1 MDRRPIG
8 IFDSGLG
15 GITAVRA
22 LTKMMPQEEIVYFG
36 DTSRVPYGSR
46 SRETIQKYTM
56 QDIRFL
62 LSKDVKMVVAA
73 CGTVS
78 TNPPPEE
85 ELAALPVPYGNVIAP
100 AVEAACRAT
109 RSGRIGVI
117 ATDASIQSGAYCR
130 SIAKINPSIRAFGK
144 ACPLLVPLI
153 ENGYIDQ
160 ENLVTRTV
168 AMDYLRPLLAQ
179 QIDTL
184 ILGCTHYP
192 IIKDLIQD
200 LVGEDIV
207 LIDTGEECARHV
219 RDFLLAEG
227 LQTDRQERGKC
238 HFFVSDR
245 EQNFTDKAGIFL
257 GSDITPD
264 VEKIEIDNY

>member
-1 MDRRPIG
+1 MDKRPIG

-15 GITAVRA
+15 GLTTVRA
-22 LTKMMPQEEIVYFG
+22 LKRMMPQEDIIYFG

-46 SRETIQKYTM
+46 SRETIQKYAM

-62 LSKDVKMVVAA
+62 LSNEVKLVVAA

-78 TNPPPEE
+78 TNPPPRE
-85 ELAALPVPYGNVIAP
+85 ELELLPVPYHNVIQP

-109 RSGRIGVI
+109 RNGRLGVI

-130 SIAKINPSIRAFGK
+130 SIGKIDAGIKAFGK

-153 ENGYIDQ
+153 ENGYIEKD
-160 ENLVTRTV
+160 NLVTRTV
-168 AMDYLRPLLAQ
+168 VMDYLRPLLTE

-192 IIKDLIQD
+192 IIKELIQD
-200 LVGEDIV
+200 LVGEDIL
-207 LIDTGEECARHV
+207 LIDAGEECARYV
-219 RDFLLAEG
+219 QQFLLEHSLENETSFHG
-227 LQTDRQERGKC
+227 TC
-238 HFFVSDR
+238 HFYVSDR
-245 EQNFTDKAGIFL
+245 EQNFSDKAGIFL
-257 GSDITPD
+257 GSDITAD
-264 VEKIEIDNY
+264 VDKIDIDQY